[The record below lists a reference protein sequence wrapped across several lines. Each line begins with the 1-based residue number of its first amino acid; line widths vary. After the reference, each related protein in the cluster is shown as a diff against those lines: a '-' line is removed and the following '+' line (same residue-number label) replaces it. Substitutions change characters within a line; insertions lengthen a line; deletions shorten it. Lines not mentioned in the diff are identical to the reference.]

1 MAYTTIDDPSAFH
14 QTLLYSGNNDGGGQ
28 THTNTGNSDLQPDWL
43 WIKHRTSASYNHY
56 MVDSSRGENNSVH
69 LRLVPNG
76 TQAEADGYTHNFA
89 TDGWESASN
98 NATIN
103 GSATYAA
110 WQWKCNGGTTTSFNE
125 SGNNPGGDRQVNT
138 TAGFSIIDYVGT
150 GAAGTIEHGLGKV
163 PQWIIFKDRSSDG
176 DDWFVYHVTTGNDS
190 SCRLNTNG
198 ADGSDSNRFNN
209 TSPTSSVFTM
219 GASGGTNDDANPTI
233 AYCFAPIQGFS
244 KFGAYIGNGNTDGPF
259 VYTGFRPAWLLIK
272 ETGNTNEWR
281 LFDNKRNPH
290 NPVTTHFESDGAGAE
305 TDGGTTHNQ
314 FNFLSNGFKIR
325 TSNAGN
331 NRSGGEY
338 IYMTFAEFP
347 IVSSEGVPG
356 PAR

>member
-1 MAYTTIDDPSAFH
+1 MAYTTIDDPSEYFTI
-14 QTLLYSGNNDGGGQ
+14 TLYTGNATDNRAI
-28 THTNTGNSDLQPDWL
+28 TNTANAGNFQPDWL
-43 WIKHRTSASYNHY
+43 WYKERDGTSEHRIF
-56 MVDSSRGENNSVH
+56 DSSRGASKRIEPNNT
-69 LRLVPNG
+69 N
-76 TQAEADGYTHNFA
+76 EEA
-89 TDGWESASN
+89 TDTSN
-98 NATIN
+98 HKSFDSNGFTIGTSGSTNEN
-103 GSATYAA
+103 GKKYVA

-163 PQWIIFKDRSSDG
+163 PEWIIFKDRSGDG
-176 DDWFVYHVTTGNDS
+176 DNWFVYHVTTGNDS
-190 SCRLNTNG
+190 SVRLDTNG
-198 ADGSDSNRFNN
+198 ADGTDSNRFNN
-209 TSPTSSVFTM
+209 TSPTSSVFTV
-219 GASGGTNDDANPTI
+219 GASGGTNDDANATI

-281 LFDNKRNPH
+281 LFDHKRNIH
-290 NPVTTHFESDGAGAE
+290 NPVTTHFESDTGGAE

-314 FNFLSNGFKIR
+314 YNFLSNGFKVR

-331 NRSGGEY
+331 NRDGGEY

-347 IVSSEGVPG
+347 IVSSEGVPA